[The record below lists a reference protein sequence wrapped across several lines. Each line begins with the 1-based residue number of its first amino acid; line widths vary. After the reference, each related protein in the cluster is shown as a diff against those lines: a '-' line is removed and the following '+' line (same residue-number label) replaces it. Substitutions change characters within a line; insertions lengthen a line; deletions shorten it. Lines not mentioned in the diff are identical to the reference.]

1 MPNTKP
7 KPDHLEV
14 VNLRGSEEKASSPED
29 QEKISSPDK
38 REGFELPSDSKI
50 EKPSDN
56 KIELPGLTKAEGK
69 AGPEVVRPGVSS
81 RPVAQRQKEI
91 EEVMSKDI
99 DKYYMKM
106 DKPTQMEFKR
116 VGEET
121 AKKINQMLIEGKIKA
136 KKVIDLIRAWLT
148 MIPGINKFFI
158 EQETKIK
165 TDEIMKLGDRQ

>member
-7 KPDHLEV
+7 KPDHLEI
-14 VNLRGSEEKASSPED
+14 VNLRESEEKAPGVENK
-29 QEKISSPDK
+29 EKISSPDSGK
-38 REGFELPSDSKI
+38 DFELPSKI
-50 EKPSDN
+50 EKPSE
-56 KIELPGLTKAEGK
+56 KTELPGLSEGK
-69 AGPEVVRPGVSS
+69 AGPEIVRPGVAS
-81 RPVAQRQKEI
+81 RPVTQRQKEI

-121 AKKINQMLIEGKIKA
+121 ARKINQILLEGKVKA
-136 KKVIDLIRAWLT
+136 KKIIDLIRAWLT

-165 TDEIMKLGDRQ
+165 TDEIMKLSDK

>member
-1 MPNTKP
+1 M
-7 KPDHLEV
+7 
-14 VNLRGSEEKASSPED
+14 RGNREKAPSPEN
-29 QEKISSPDK
+29 QEKISPPDGVK
-38 REGFELPSDSKI
+38 DFELPSDSKI

-56 KIELPGLTKAEGK
+56 KTELPGLSEGK
-69 AGPEVVRPGVSS
+69 AGPELIRPGVAS

-121 AKKINQMLIEGKIKA
+121 AKKINQILLEGKVKA
-136 KKVIDLIRAWLT
+136 KKIIDLIRAWLT

-165 TDEIMKLGDRQ
+165 TDEIMKLGGRQ

>member
-14 VNLRGSEEKASSPED
+14 VNLQGNQEKAPSPKN
-29 QEKISSPDK
+29 QEKISRPERGRD
-38 REGFELPSDSKI
+38 FELPSGRSP
-50 EKPSDN
+50 EKPKDN
-56 KIELPGLTKAEGK
+56 KAELPGLSEGK
-69 AGPEVVRPGVSS
+69 AGPELVRPGVASQS
-81 RPVAQRQKEI
+81 IAQRQKEI
-91 EEVMSKDI
+91 EELMSKDI

-121 AKKINQMLIEGKIKA
+121 AKKINQILIEGKVKA
-136 KKVIDLIRAWLT
+136 KKIIDLIRAWLT

-165 TDEIMKLGDRQ
+165 TDEIMKLGGRQ

>member
-1 MPNTKP
+1 MSNTKP

-14 VNLRGSEEKASSPED
+14 VNLQGNQEKAPSPEN
-29 QEKISSPDK
+29 QEKINQPERGKD
-38 REGFELPSDSKI
+38 FELPTTNI

-56 KIELPGLTKAEGK
+56 KTELPGSSEGK
-69 AGPEVVRPGVSS
+69 AGPELVRPGVVS

-121 AKKINQMLIEGKIKA
+121 AKKINQILLEGKVRA
-136 KKVIDLIRAWLT
+136 KKIIDLIRTWLT

-165 TDEIMKLGDRQ
+165 TDEIMKLGGK